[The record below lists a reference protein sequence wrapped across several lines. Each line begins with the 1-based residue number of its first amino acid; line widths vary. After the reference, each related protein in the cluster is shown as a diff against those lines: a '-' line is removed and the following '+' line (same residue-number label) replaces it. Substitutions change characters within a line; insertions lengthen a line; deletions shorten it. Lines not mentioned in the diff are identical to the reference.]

1 MRETKKICI
10 FYSTER
16 HLELNWHKMC
26 KHLII
31 WPRNFLSPRGFN
43 PHYCRNFII
52 DLCFT
57 SGWGRRRGRR
67 EEHEG
72 AWFMNFT
79 KSSHILPLIR
89 HKLCNPRAYPLV
101 KFEKNLPPCNSLK
114 LSAYHELLTLAF
126 TPNSKY
132 LNTSDRKI
140 FFLSVL
146 FYFFSLFKQF
156 FSHFI
161 F

>member
-1 MRETKKICI
+1 MNYKLRLSPILRETTKNLHFSLNRTPLGI
-10 FYSTER
+10 
-16 HLELNWHKMC
+16 ELTGGTH
-26 KHLII
+26 HLII

-57 SGWGRRRGRR
+57 SGWGRRRERR

-114 LSAYHELLTLAF
+114 LSAYHELLTLSF
-126 TPNSKY
+126 TPN
-132 LNTSDRKI
+132 
-140 FFLSVL
+140 F
-146 FYFFSLFKQF
+146 
-156 FSHFI
+156 
-161 F
+161 